1 MFWIPEEEIPR
12 SSKSFEAARECP
24 ARETRQLFL
33 PKERP
38 FLPIYLVEVSWRS
51 WHYFL
56 GEAVSDH
63 GLKYL
68 DVTESHSFVPRIANT
83 SQVQFD
89 LCMKNKPNGFWK
101 EWGIKEGMEED
112 GRHGCSVKVSED
124 DTAPRFVFF
133 SFLSS
138 VFRSFE
144 ARDLSKVPRI
154 P

>member
-1 MFWIPEEEIPR
+1 M
-12 SSKSFEAARECP
+12 SSSRDTSTFLAKGASFFANILGRGFMAVM
-24 ARETRQLFL
+24 AL
-33 PKERP
+33 
-38 FLPIYLVEVSWRS
+38 
-51 WHYFL
+51 FL

-89 LCMKNKPNGFWK
+89 LCIKNKPNGFWK